1 MPPNLLWVFFCFGV
15 WRGLDSFVG
24 RRRWRSVL
32 EGTSGRGVF
41 TFVEGMVH
49 VLLSV
54 HLKRPN
60 AFWTVRILERERKM
74 RESGRLRGR
83 EGV

>member
-1 MPPNLLWVFFCFGV
+1 MGFFFFFLCFGV

-41 TFVEGMVH
+41 TFVEGTVH
-49 VLLSV
+49 VLLE
-54 HLKRPN
+54 R
-60 AFWTVRILERERKM
+60 AFKAFKRILDGQDFRKRER
-74 RESGRLRGR
+74 
-83 EGV
+83 